1 MDVRRTIYDKFGD
14 VMKKIDSGITGG
26 KKEDTPDLDGLDSEI
41 IEENFD
47 DTDPSNNTEALWDLS
62 ELDPEIYEDVFEPV
76 LNVDEG
82 DQSESTDIDSD
93 SDINIIDAADLSN
106 ESKETSVTPNFE
118 KPKNLK
124 TVSVSSDEESDSEE
138 DSDEEF
144 EEIQVSEIMDEDSSE
159 MDDLFAD
166 KIEVRP
172 QVGQLLDKH
181 GTVTIEQLK
190 QELLEVYELLSKK

>member
-76 LNVDEG
+76 LKVDEG
-82 DQSESTDIDSD
+82 DQSESADIDSD
-93 SDINIIDAADLSN
+93 SDINIIDAEDLSN
-106 ESKETSVTPNFE
+106 ESTATSVTPNFE

-172 QVGQLLDKH
+172 QVGQLLDNH

>member
-47 DTDPSNNTEALWDLS
+47 DTDPSNNTEALCDLS

-76 LNVDEG
+76 LKVDEG
-82 DQSESTDIDSD
+82 DQSESADIDSD
-93 SDINIIDAADLSN
+93 SDINIIDAEDLSN
-106 ESKETSVTPNFE
+106 ESTATSVTPNFE

-138 DSDEEF
+138 EHD
-144 EEIQVSEIMDEDSSE
+144 VWRSENN
-159 MDDLFAD
+159 
-166 KIEVRP
+166 KI
-172 QVGQLLDKH
+172 
-181 GTVTIEQLK
+181 
-190 QELLEVYELLSKK
+190 

>member
-41 IEENFD
+41 IEEKFD

-76 LNVDEG
+76 LKVDEA
-82 DQSESTDIDSD
+82 DQSESAGIDSD
-93 SDINIIDAADLSN
+93 SDINIIDAEDLSP
-106 ESKETSVTPNFE
+106 ESTATSVTPNFE

-124 TVSVSSDEESDSEE
+124 TV
-138 DSDEEF
+138 
-144 EEIQVSEIMDEDSSE
+144 
-159 MDDLFAD
+159 
-166 KIEVRP
+166 
-172 QVGQLLDKH
+172 
-181 GTVTIEQLK
+181 
-190 QELLEVYELLSKK
+190 

>member
-76 LNVDEG
+76 LKVDEG
-82 DQSESTDIDSD
+82 DQSESADIDSD
-93 SDINIIDAADLSN
+93 SDINIIDAEDLSN
-106 ESKETSVTPNFE
+106 ESTATSVTPNFE

-124 TVSVSSDEESDSEE
+124 TVSVSSDEESD
-138 DSDEEF
+138 
-144 EEIQVSEIMDEDSSE
+144 
-159 MDDLFAD
+159 
-166 KIEVRP
+166 
-172 QVGQLLDKH
+172 
-181 GTVTIEQLK
+181 
-190 QELLEVYELLSKK
+190 